1 MQLHTER
8 QRREEYPVRYGQ
20 ESPEEVEAGRGWVG
34 EHGPGAARAKGSP
47 RRVRPS
53 SRRSVLALRKA
64 SAARRT

>member
-8 QRREEYPVRYGQ
+8 QGREEYPIRYGQ
-20 ESPEEVEAGRGWVG
+20 ESPDKVEAGCGWIG

>member
-8 QRREEYPVRYGQ
+8 QGREEYSIRYGQ
-20 ESPEEVEAGRGWVG
+20 ESPDEVEAGCGWIE
-34 EHGPGAARAKGSP
+34 EHGPGAARAKCSP

-53 SRRSVLALRKA
+53 SRRDVLASREA